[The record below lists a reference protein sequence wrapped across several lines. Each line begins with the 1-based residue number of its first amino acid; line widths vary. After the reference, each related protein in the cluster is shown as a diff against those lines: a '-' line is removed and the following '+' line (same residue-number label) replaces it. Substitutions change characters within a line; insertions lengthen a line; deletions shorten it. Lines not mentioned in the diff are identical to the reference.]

1 MMHYLEQRFH
11 NVLRISINPF
21 GKIGRSAFRQIVYL
35 CFDPT
40 ARMFQLVARREK
52 SGWEKTTHCEVLNI
66 LVQFYMF

>member
-1 MMHYLEQRFH
+1 MMHYVEQRFR

-52 SGWEKTTHCEVLNI
+52 SG
-66 LVQFYMF
+66 